1 MYYNSFL
8 LTSLLSLHNFDRK
21 SLPHQKGDK
30 FYCIYLSLDAVLS
43 LQLQLCFLTISVRLN
58 ELEIIVKSLK
68 KRRVSFSV
76 TLSDRKVP
84 NSLRDRRSKWK
95 GKGIRTREGQEK
107 RGTPATRLGKG
118 NTLDIQIWVRGKIAR
133 KEMILVRQDTASVSR
148 PTLK

>member
-8 LTSLLSLHNFDRK
+8 SISLLSLHNFDVKIPFVR
-21 SLPHQKGDK
+21 HQKGDK

-95 GKGIRTREGQEK
+95 EKGIRTR
-107 RGTPATRLGKG
+107 
-118 NTLDIQIWVRGKIAR
+118 
-133 KEMILVRQDTASVSR
+133 
-148 PTLK
+148 